1 MNFFLRIIDVRKRWF
16 CLEKAY
22 LKKEGHRFT
31 LQIADVL
38 CATFALFIGLL
49 EGPFLSMFIYLFFVH
64 SYLRSKKEAGIT
76 MFVLL
81 FSMLVRN
88 IIDVYFYALGFSFFF
103 MLVYLAK
110 VWNKNL
116 YVWIPYM
123 VATIVI
129 PFTFKERLLYPYWY
143 VLVFVSFLLSKEM
156 MMNFVWIQKSYV
168 VSQPI
173 FACLT
178 LVFTLFLAQLMPAWY
193 ESIIV
198 LGFILCARFCRVSIV
213 VLFTFA
219 FYMVLENMSPI
230 WLGIPLLISIFYD
243 KKFIGVVCL
252 LLFGLVFVHDYTS
265 LLYVV
270 FGMFMFMI
278 PWQVQGF
285 IYQEQ
290 VFTHQDPR
298 LPKENIMRRQMQNY
312 AAIFTSLAQYYEE
325 VHQMGA
331 QLLHQMGEAFLYQAE
346 ELFKND
352 VGGYDEER
360 LKKALEG
367 YQFDVDMLEIDEFKE
382 GCICIRMS
390 ITNIRRGEIHMTLLP
405 LIEALLQRKLE
416 VSELIRK
423 RFVQG
428 FHIVLKDHTP
438 FRIDVCAD
446 SLANSYTSS
455 GDTYSI
461 FKFRQ
466 SLVCMISDGMGNGEK
481 AAQSS
486 QLIGGIFQKM
496 MVSGLAQDSAIR
508 CINQLVQGDTFA
520 TMDVLCFNQAKGVAY
535 ISKSAACPT
544 YLLRNHKLFEVS
556 GNSLPVGIVSQIQPD
571 CFEIALQQGDEFI
584 MMSDGVQLHEIYT
597 WISKREGIELKE
609 DMQVLLSI
617 LKQTEREDDST
628 IIIAKVQ
635 EIMG

>member
-16 CLEKAY
+16 CLEKAF

-31 LQIADVL
+31 LQMADIL
-38 CATFALFIGLL
+38 CVTFSLFIGLL
-49 EGPFLSMFIYLFFVH
+49 EGPFLPMFVYMFFVH

-81 FSMLVRN
+81 FCLFVRN
-88 IIDVYFYALGFSFFF
+88 IFDVYFYTLGFSFFF
-103 MLVYLAK
+103 MFVYLVK
-110 VWNKNL
+110 VWNRNL
-116 YVWIPYM
+116 YVWMPYIIAM
-123 VATIVI
+123 MII
-129 PFTFKERLLYPYWY
+129 PFTFQERFLYPYWY
-143 VLVFVSFLLSKEM
+143 VIVFLSFLLVKEM
-156 MMNFVWIQKSYV
+156 MVDFKWIQKSYI

-173 FACLT
+173 FACLI
-178 LVFTLFLAQLMPAWY
+178 LVITVFFAQLMPLWY
-193 ESIIV
+193 ESIMI
-198 LGFILCARFCRVSIV
+198 LGFILCARFCRVSVIALFIFGFYIV
-213 VLFTFA
+213 LGNLQLV
-219 FYMVLENMSPI
+219 
-230 WLGIPLLISIFYD
+230 WLTLSIIVSIFYE
-243 KKFIGVVCL
+243 KKLTGFVFL
-252 LLFGLVFVHDYTS
+252 FLFGMIFVHDYIS
-265 LLYVV
+265 LSYVL
-270 FGMFMFMI
+270 FSIIMLII
-278 PWQVQGF
+278 PWNMMDF
-285 IYQEQ
+285 ICQEKVLPQ
-290 VFTHQDPR
+290 QNSR

-312 AAIFTSLAQYYEE
+312 AAIFTSLGKYYEE
-325 VHQMGA
+325 VHQIGA
-331 QLLHQMGEAFLYQAE
+331 QLLYQMGEAFLYQAE
-346 ELFKND
+346 ELFKSD
-352 VGGYDEER
+352 ISGYDEER
-360 LKKALEG
+360 LRKALEG
-367 YQFDVDMLEIDEFKE
+367 YQFDIDMLEIDEFKE
-382 GCICIRMS
+382 GCICIHIS

-405 LIEALLQRKLE
+405 LIETLLQRKLE
-416 VSELIRK
+416 VSELVRK

-466 SLVCMISDGMGNGEK
+466 SLICMISDGMGNGEK

-486 QLIGGIFQKM
+486 QLISSIFQKM

-556 GNSLPVGIVSQIQPD
+556 GNSLPVGIISQIQPD
-571 CFEIALQQGDEFI
+571 CFEISLQDGDEFI

-597 WISKREGIELKE
+597 WMTRREGLELKD
-609 DMQVLLSI
+609 DMEVLLSV
-617 LKQTEREDDST
+617 LKQKEREDDST